1 MEYRLLGPVR
11 VRDDTGREI
20 HVVRPKHRQVLV
32 ALLVAGGRVVPADR
46 LVEHL
51 WDGTPPASAR
61 GNLKTYVSDLR
72 RLLSPSGEASP
83 IETAGDGYR
92 LAVRP
97 GELDLGAFTDLAARG
112 RAALKSGEGARAEAL
127 FQRAL
132 LLWRDDPFQDVPMTL
147 ALEQVATELREERLS
162 VFEDWAE
169 ARLDLG
175 MHAEMISPL
184 RAWVRDH
191 PLRER
196 PWGELMLALSRDGRR
211 ADALAA
217 FQELRRRLVEDL
229 GVEPAHS
236 IQRLHQR
243 ILAADPDL
251 ILASPYGP
259 SGSGRGAP
267 ATDDVPAGT
276 DDGSRTGGPA
286 AGRDDAASPPPA
298 VPRQLPSDVPHFVG
312 REQELT
318 RLTSWLAP
326 PDGSAPAP
334 VVAICGPPGTGKSA
348 LALRAARR
356 AMSLFP
362 DGQVYVN
369 LRGAMP
375 GVRRLDTEELIGRL
389 LRTFGMPEANLPPD
403 ADEAASALRTMLH
416 DKRVLLLLD
425 DAFSI
430 SQVEPL
436 LPMTAGSTILLT
448 SRESLARAAPGSHV
462 NLGPLPRDEAVMML
476 VRRFRSGGVEHSEKA
491 VERLAVLCDGFPL
504 ALHVAGARL
513 AGRAGWSADMLI
525 ERLED
530 ESRRLDELR
539 SGEAG
544 VRGSI
549 AVSYTALA
557 ASGQAVER
565 EAARAFRLIGLLRVP
580 DVGLEVVA
588 ALLDTQPRIAEEII
602 ERLFDARL
610 VDGPVPDR
618 YTMHDLIRLFA
629 QERALEIEP
638 AERIAALRRVLGF
651 HLATTGAAVRLV
663 EPHREHAA
671 MPAVPQAPL
680 ALRGRED
687 AERWLDRELPNLLSI
702 AEQAWDA
709 DEGTARLALAI
720 ALNLRWHPAAHR
732 YRNDMRALGAA
743 SVETARRL
751 GDRVSESQA
760 LSMLSMAYRALNDDA
775 AELDCLKAE
784 LELCRELG
792 DGFGEMRALGNLASA
807 HLLLERHDE
816 ALRFAEQQ
824 LVISRRVG
832 SVAGE
837 RYALIMAGEA
847 HTSLGTLAEAVAV
860 LREAL
865 ELSRETGD
873 LMHEAMT
880 LRRLGEADLARGDAA
895 AARGR
900 LRDAVTRFGECAQSL
915 ELSETLVALAR
926 SSRLLGDVDEAS
938 EQIAHAVRIARDTG
952 DRNDERRALEE
963 QARILGRG

>member
-1 MEYRLLGPVR
+1 VEYRLLGPVR
-11 VRDDTGREI
+11 VRDDTGQEI
-20 HVVRPKHRQVLV
+20 RVVRPKHRQVLV
-32 ALLVAGGRVVPADR
+32 ALLVAANRVVPAGH
-46 LVEHL
+46 LVDHL
-51 WDGTPPASAR
+51 WDGTPPRSAR

-72 RLLSPSGEASP
+72 RLLSPADAASAP
-83 IETAGDGYR
+83 IETVGDGYR
-92 LAVRP
+92 ITVRP
-97 GELDLGAFTDLAARG
+97 GELDLPAFTDLITKG
-112 RAALKSGEGARAEAL
+112 RAALKADEPRQAEAL

-147 ALEQVATELREERLS
+147 ALEQVAAELREERLS
-162 VFEDWAE
+162 VFEDWVGT
-169 ARLDLG
+169 RLDLG
-175 MHAEMISPL
+175 LHTEVIGPL

-196 PWGELMLALSRDGRR
+196 PWGQLMLALSRDGRR

-229 GVEPAHS
+229 GVEPAHP

-243 ILAADPDL
+243 ILAGDPDL
-251 ILASPYGP
+251 ILASPHGP
-259 SGSGRGAP
+259 SLSGHGAS
-267 ATDDVPAGT
+267 AADEVPAGT
-276 DDGSRTGGPA
+276 DGSPAGGPA
-286 AGRDDAASPPPA
+286 AERDDAASSPPV

-318 RLTSWLAP
+318 RLASWLAP

-362 DGQVYVN
+362 DGQVYIN

-389 LRTFGMPEANLPPD
+389 LRTFGMPEANLPQD

-416 DKRVLLLLD
+416 DKRVLFLLD
-425 DAFSI
+425 DASSI
-430 SQVEPL
+430 SQVGPL
-436 LPMTAGSTILLT
+436 LPMTAGSTVLLT

-462 NLGPLPRDEAVMML
+462 NLGPLPRDEAVTML
-476 VRRFRSGGVEHSEKA
+476 VRRFRSDGVEHSEKA

-557 ASGQAVER
+557 ASEQAVER

-580 DVGLEVVA
+580 DVGLEVVS
-588 ALLDTQPRIAEEII
+588 ALLDTPPRAAEEII

-618 YTMHDLIRLFA
+618 YTMHDLIRLYA

-638 AERIAALRRVLGF
+638 AERTAALRRVLGF

-671 MPAVPQAPL
+671 VPAVPQAPL

-687 AERWLDRELPNLLSI
+687 AERWLERELSNLLSI

-743 SVETARRL
+743 SLETARRL

-760 LSMLSMAYRALNDDA
+760 LAMLSMAYRALNDDA
-775 AELDCLKAE
+775 AELECLKAE
-784 LELCRELG
+784 LELCREVG
-792 DGFGEMRALGNLASA
+792 DGVGEMRALGNLASA
-807 HLLLERHDE
+807 HLLLKRHDE
-816 ALRFAEQQ
+816 ALRFAERQ

-832 SVAGE
+832 SAAGE

-847 HTSLGTLAEAVAV
+847 HTSIGAPGEAVAV

-865 ELSRETGD
+865 ELARETGD

-895 AARGR
+895 TARAH
-900 LRDAVTRFGECAQSL
+900 LRDAVARFGECAQSL

-926 SSRLLGDVDEAS
+926 SSRLVGDMEAAS
-938 EQIAHAVRIARDTG
+938 AHIAEALRVARETG
-952 DRNDERRALEE
+952 DRNDERRALDE
-963 QARILGRG
+963 QARILGG